1 MVLGPRNVLDNIG
14 RAYIDINLKDS
25 ASDYMGNLPV
35 KLENKVGTP
44 IYNEWINIQPGS
56 VEVFLPIVRDQ
67 ITKTVPIIYE
77 LEGKTAEGYEI
88 KSINIYPQTVVISSE
103 DEDVLFNTNYIP
115 VKILLNDSRETIKK
129 ELLLSYPDGVK
140 PVNDYTVKIIV
151 EIGPKD

>member
-1 MVLGPRNVLDNIG
+1 
-14 RAYIDINLKDS
+14 
-25 ASDYMGNLPV
+25 
-35 KLENKVGTP
+35 VGTP